1 MILMSFPGA
10 GLGWAGLGW
19 ALGSQGQ
26 QEAITAGEQQTV
38 ARPANI
44 S

>member
-1 MILMSFPGA
+1 MTLMSFPG
-10 GLGWAGLGW
+10 AGLGW

-44 S
+44 SLS

>member
-10 GLGWAGLGW
+10 GLGWA
-19 ALGSQGQ
+19 LGSKG

-44 S
+44 SLS